1 MKKIDEHKK
10 RVILISIG
18 VILLILLYALKNT
31 SYFTRVATFI
41 FSIALFYFTDNFF
54 KLDFKM
60 RHYIL
65 VTIIAT
71 TGILLSPLYF
81 LYSGY
86 DKILHFVSPLLMS
99 FLVFFLVNKT
109 KVKFSTKL
117 LITFSVVVM
126 LITMFEII
134 EYAVD
139 QFFNFQLQGV
149 FKRDYSGL
157 VKLNIIMNKNDDT
170 MMDLILGSI
179 GTLFFAGGRI
189 IESYYKKLMKKK

>member
-18 VILLILLYALKNT
+18 VILLLLLYALKNT
-31 SYFTRVATFI
+31 SYFARAATFI
-41 FSIALFYFTDNFF
+41 FSIALFYFTDTLF

-60 RHYIL
+60 QHYIL
-65 VTIIAT
+65 VIIIAT

-109 KVKFSTKL
+109 KAKFSTKL

-149 FKRDYSGL
+149 FERDYSGL
-157 VKLNIIMNKNDDT
+157 AKLNIIMNKNDDT

-179 GTLFFAGGRI
+179 GTIFFAGGKTL
-189 IESYYKKLMKKK
+189 EFYYKKLIK